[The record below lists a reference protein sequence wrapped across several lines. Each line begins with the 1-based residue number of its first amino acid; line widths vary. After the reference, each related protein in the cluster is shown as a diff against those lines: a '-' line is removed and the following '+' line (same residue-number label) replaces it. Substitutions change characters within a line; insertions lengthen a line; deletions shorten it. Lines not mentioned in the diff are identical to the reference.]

1 MLNIKTMNKGSENR
15 IICLIVVVVFFVTLL
30 SVNENS
36 NSLLKFHVDV
46 RIEILKIALFAIE
59 RSRI

>member
-1 MLNIKTMNKGSENR
+1 MNKGSENR
-15 IICLIVVVVFFVTLL
+15 IIYLIVVVVFFVTLL

-36 NSLLKFHVDV
+36 NNLLKFYVDV
-46 RIEILKIALFAIE
+46 RIEILKIALFASCLQRE